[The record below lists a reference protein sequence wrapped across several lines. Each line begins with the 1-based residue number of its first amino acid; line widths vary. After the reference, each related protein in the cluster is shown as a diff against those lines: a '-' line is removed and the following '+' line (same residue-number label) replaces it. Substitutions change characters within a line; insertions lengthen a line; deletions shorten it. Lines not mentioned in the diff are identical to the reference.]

1 MRPNRPGGRRAAAAS
16 AGHWRAMVGTTTT
29 AMSRAGMVAIRP
41 LRLGETDVVASVFE
55 RLGPLSRAL
64 RFGGAKAAL
73 SHSELD
79 ALADVGE
86 RHHAVVAF
94 LAGDWAPAG
103 IARFVVDVDDRSTA
117 EIAIAVVDE
126 HQGLG
131 IGKALMRALV
141 ADARAAGVERLRATI
156 AGENRRSLAL
166 LRAVARLD
174 DIRFGGGSVEV
185 LATIPSASSLL
196 RAA

>member
-1 MRPNRPGGRRAAAAS
+1 ML
-16 AGHWRAMVGTTTT
+16 
-29 AMSRAGMVAIRP
+29 AIRP
-41 LRLGETDVVASVFE
+41 LRLGETEIVGSVFD
-55 RLGPLSRAL
+55 RLGPLSRVL
-64 RFGGAKAAL
+64 RFGGAKATL
-73 SHSELD
+73 SESELD

-86 RHHAVVAF
+86 RRHAVVAF

-103 IARFVVDVDDRSTA
+103 IARFVVDADDRSTA

-126 HQGLG
+126 HQGRG

-141 ADARAAGVERLRATI
+141 ADARAMGVERLRATI

-166 LRAVARLD
+166 LRTVATLED
-174 DIRFGGGSVEV
+174 VRFDGGSIEV
-185 LATIPSASSLL
+185 LASIPSRGSVL

>member
-1 MRPNRPGGRRAAAAS
+1 
-16 AGHWRAMVGTTTT
+16 
-29 AMSRAGMVAIRP
+29 MSGAGMLAIRP
-41 LRLGETDVVASVFE
+41 LRLGETDVVARVFE
-55 RLGPLSRAL
+55 RLGPLSRTL
-64 RFGGAKAAL
+64 RFGGAKARL

-86 RHHAVVAF
+86 RRHAVVAF

-103 IARFVVDVDDRSTA
+103 IARFVVDADARSTA

-141 ADARAAGVERLRATI
+141 ADARMVGVERLRATI

-166 LRAVARLD
+166 LRSVTTVE
-174 DIRFGGGSVEV
+174 DIRFGGGSIEV
-185 LATIPSASSLL
+185 VGTIPSPSSLL

>member
-1 MRPNRPGGRRAAAAS
+1 
-16 AGHWRAMVGTTTT
+16 
-29 AMSRAGMVAIRP
+29 MSRAGMLAIRP
-41 LRLGETDVVASVFE
+41 LRLGETAVVASIFE
-55 RLGPLSRAL
+55 RLGPLSRTL
-64 RFGGAKAAL
+64 RFGGAKATL

-86 RHHAVVAF
+86 RRHAVVAF
-94 LAGDWAPAG
+94 LTGDWAPAG
-103 IARFVVDVDDRSTA
+103 IARFVLDADDRSTA

-131 IGKALMRALV
+131 

-166 LRAVARLD
+166 LRSVTTLED
-174 DIRFGGGSVEV
+174 VRFGAGSIEV
-185 LATIPSASSLL
+185 LAAIPSPTSLL

>member
-1 MRPNRPGGRRAAAAS
+1 
-16 AGHWRAMVGTTTT
+16 
-29 AMSRAGMVAIRP
+29 MSRAGMLAIRP
-41 LRLGETDVVASVFE
+41 LRLGETEIVGSVFD
-55 RLGPLSRAL
+55 RLGPLSRVL
-64 RFGGAKAAL
+64 RFGGAKATL
-73 SHSELD
+73 SESELD

-86 RHHAVVAF
+86 RRHAVVAF
-94 LAGDWAPAG
+94 VAGDWAPAG
-103 IARFVVDVDDRSTA
+103 IARFVVDADDRSIA

-126 HQGLG
+126 HQGRG

-166 LRAVARLD
+166 LRSVAVLD
-174 DIRFGGGSVEV
+174 EIRFGGGSIEV
-185 LATIPSASSLL
+185 VASIPSPSTLL

>member
-1 MRPNRPGGRRAAAAS
+1 
-16 AGHWRAMVGTTTT
+16 
-29 AMSRAGMVAIRP
+29 MSRAGMLAIRP
-41 LRLGETDVVASVFE
+41 LRPGETEIVGSVFD
-55 RLGPLSRAL
+55 RLGPLSRVL
-64 RFGGAKAAL
+64 RFGGAKATL
-73 SHSELD
+73 SESELD

-86 RHHAVVAF
+86 RRHAVVAF

-103 IARFVVDVDDRSTA
+103 IARFVVDADDRSIA

-126 HQGLG
+126 HQGRG

-141 ADARAAGVERLRATI
+141 ADARAMGVERLRATI

-166 LRAVARLD
+166 LRTVATLED
-174 DIRFGGGSVEV
+174 VRFDGGSIEV
-185 LATIPSASSLL
+185 LASIPSRGSVL